1 MKPKGVNI
9 VFIVVFSYNRASS
22 CIVSIFEQLG
32 NLPGSTRILA
42 AQEQH
47 AKAMQENFSPEE
59 NKVYGEYFDLFQKHL
74 QTNFSPT
81 NLNQVMHFFSNK
93 KDADIL
99 PFHYLYKRIS
109 R

>member
-1 MKPKGVNI
+1 MLFFHTI
-9 VFIVVFSYNRASS
+9 RASS
-22 CIVSIFEQLG
+22 CIISIFEQLG

-74 QTNFSPT
+74 QSNFSPT
-81 NLNQVMHFFSNK
+81 NLNQVMRLKEQERYRHITVSSP
-93 KDADIL
+93 L
-99 PFHYLYKRIS
+99 L
-109 R
+109 